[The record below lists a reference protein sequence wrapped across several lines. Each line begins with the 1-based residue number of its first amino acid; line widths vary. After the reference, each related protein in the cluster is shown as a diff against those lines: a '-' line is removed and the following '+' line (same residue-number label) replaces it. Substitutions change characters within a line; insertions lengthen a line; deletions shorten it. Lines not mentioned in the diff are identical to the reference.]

1 MLVPRGPHILIVVS
15 MGSKTELK
23 RAFPQLSLLRSVPK
37 TVLQLMYCPS
47 AVALSEEAVALSND
61 VSDVAFAGAR
71 VCGELRQ
78 SASAALIANGR
89 SQNEKIVMVK
99 EDAAN
104 LRVSI
109 YESTDDEESVRG
121 FSIYLSIGPVKS
133 ARQGKANCSL
143 PASRPRHFGC
153 IE

>member
-1 MLVPRGPHILIVVS
+1 
-15 MGSKTELK
+15 
-23 RAFPQLSLLRSVPK
+23 
-37 TVLQLMYCPS
+37 MYCPS